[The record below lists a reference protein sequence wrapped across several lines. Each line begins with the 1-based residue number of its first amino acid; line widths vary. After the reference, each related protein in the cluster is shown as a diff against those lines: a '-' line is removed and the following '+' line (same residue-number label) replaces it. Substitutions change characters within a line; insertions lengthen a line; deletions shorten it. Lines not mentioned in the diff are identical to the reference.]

1 MKNSSQKIG
10 VKHKKLPNN
19 SFMYWWNE
27 LVRGG
32 NYVMYKV
39 ESNGHGAIKTKA
51 KLQEKFIKSLR
62 ERLDFKRSKRTQLE
76 ANLNVIKRE
85 SRVAFEDLKYY
96 IKSLK
101 EPTDEPDGPRTPEVR
116 ARSRDSVF
124 WKKLRRML
132 REENRQSFN
141 DFQPHDSET
150 DNE

>member
-1 MKNSSQKIG
+1 MKNSLQKIG

-19 SFMYWWNE
+19 SFQYWWNE
-27 LVRGG
+27 LVWGG

-39 ESNGHGAIKTKA
+39 ESSGAIKTNA
-51 KLQEKFIKSLR
+51 NLQEKFIKSLR

-76 ANLNVIKRE
+76 ANLNIIKRE

-101 EPTDEPDGPRTPEVR
+101 EPTDEPDAGPRTPEVR